1 MTESRAYPV
10 PYGLNVSVK
19 FRREDDTTFVDVYAP
34 MYMTKKWTM
43 PHQYRSSH
51 FTDAQIL
58 NDSDFVRVL
67 INYYG
72 VGK

>member
-19 FRREDDTTFVDVYAP
+19 IRREHETAFVDVYAP
-34 MYMTKKWTM
+34 MYMNKKWTM
-43 PHQYRSSH
+43 SHSYHPDH

-58 NDSDFVRVL
+58 RDRDFATVL
-67 INYYG
+67 INHYG